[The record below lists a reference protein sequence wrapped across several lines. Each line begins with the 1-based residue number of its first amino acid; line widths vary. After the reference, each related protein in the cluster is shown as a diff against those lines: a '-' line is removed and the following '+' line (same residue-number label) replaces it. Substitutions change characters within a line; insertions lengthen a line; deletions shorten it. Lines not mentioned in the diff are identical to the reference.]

1 MSLTIYTVSDPAT
14 VGSAMSAMA
23 MFFGQDGWVGT
34 AIKTGLLF
42 SLLFVVAQGIT
53 QRGLR
58 LDMLVVQLIVMW
70 VMFMPKTTVT
80 IEQFDNAAPPRVVD
94 DVPYAIA
101 LPGSLAG
108 AFALYMTQKIEAVMV
123 NVNGD
128 YLAVSGESHPFTPA
142 RVLMAVTLCPSD
154 PMSCADANLVETMR
168 LAARY
173 CSDGTLSTADF
184 KIERDVLDKFAKTM
198 TNAAQ
203 TQIFDASNPYIP
215 GGGGGRT
222 VTCAEAATYL
232 QTVSADEMAGTGGI
246 SKAMNGLANRAEVKR
261 YNANARAADNTE
273 RSWDDAIKDMNKF
286 RDSASKLDSLAFANV
301 TLYSLADSLKYA
313 ANAPIDQVI
322 TLRRDT
328 ALFDW
333 AKSES
338 QTSMLVSS
346 TAPKFMDILFFVFI
360 ASTPIVMFVVAANP
374 SGGLKV
380 AGAYVLFGMWTQSWI
395 PMMAI
400 IMSWYQNEVM
410 NIASPVNNAFTPE
423 YMAFFMR
430 HVYTSTIAASNMIQ
444 QAPYLMFAIMTG
456 SMFALSGIV
465 SKSAP
470 SGGGGRSGGA
480 SSLLDGSS
488 AGGGSGDV
496 LNPGPKGGI
505 PASALKTA
513 MLGGQSVMSGGGMMT
528 PSAAMVGDASG
539 VSMSSLNASSA
550 INAAS
555 GMAQERISS
564 LQQALSASQSKAMES
579 AVSTLTQA
587 AHTLGGERFAQ
598 VMNDAGFRTS
608 FDKSTGTVTTQG
620 GSFKV
625 SGSATDKHAASA
637 ALKGALQANSRDSLP
652 GMLAAAGT
660 GLSAALS
667 AEAGISMAREQA
679 STIGHENT
687 AANNKDASTRNG
699 VSETSGTTAGKGVR
713 SSTADQYQQAS
724 GESKK
729 MADTFQQIA
738 QQTKALSDA
747 SKLTQN
753 ATAAMG
759 ATTAQNISGADVAT
773 KWGQGATD
781 RYGAG
786 AGTAG
791 EALGRVASFVTPGL
805 SAAQSSQFT
814 QDASARM
821 NEMDKSP
828 LYAGMGN
835 DQKAAIAAWNT
846 LSDMSAKAT
855 SPEAKMNAQM
865 AMASLAKGANAGDVT
880 APLQAAQDAL
890 KAVSGVAGNI
900 QKMESEVKPAVQQ
913 AVAQASQAL
922 GPEASSTFTADVRAR
937 QQKVRGAVGGAQAE
951 ANAGPQKVQSGAEA
965 ARNEPKFAG
974 AFSSANSI
982 DTQGL
987 VDKRQQDQRFMSAY
1001 PTGSNN
1007 TQYGLGNDASVSTF
1021 FTNPNPPMNP
1031 AGVGPEGAPGLRP
1044 DGNLATAGAK
1054 LLDSVTGA
1062 ATGVV
1067 NSAQAVAAALTPESV
1082 TGAAQGVATAAQS
1095 VASPPATPPLSGAI
1109 QGMVNAAQSVASAP
1123 APAAVAGATSG
1134 VLNAAQ
1140 SVAATPTPIAGA
1152 TTTTMIVAGST
1163 PGAPSLPTL
1172 GGGSANQLSTPGG
1185 GGASPPPTPVA
1196 PSTSKPSAK
1205 GASTS
1210 GGNPPQKPKTP
1221 GR

>member
-23 MFFGQDGWVGT
+23 MFFAQDGWVGT
-34 AIKTGLLF
+34 AIKTGLMF
-42 SLLFVVAQGIT
+42 SLLFILAQGIT

-101 LPGSLAG
+101 LPGSVAG

-173 CSDGTLSTADF
+173 CSDGTLSSADF
-184 KIERDVLDKFAKTM
+184 KVERDVLDRFARTM
-198 TNAAQ
+198 TNPAQ
-203 TQIFDASNPYIP
+203 TMIFDAANPYIA
-215 GGGGGRT
+215 GGGGGRS
-222 VTCAEAATYL
+222 VTCAETASYL
-232 QTVSADEMAGTGGI
+232 QSVSADEMAGTGGI

-261 YNANARAADNTE
+261 YSANARASDNTE
-273 RSWDDAIKDMNKF
+273 RSWDEAIKDMNKF
-286 RDSASKLDSLAFANV
+286 RDSASKLDSLSFANV
-301 TLYSLADSLKYA
+301 TLYSLADSMKYA
-313 ANAPIDQVI
+313 ASAPIDQVI

-465 SKSAP
+465 SKAAP
-470 SGGGGRSGGA
+470 SGAGGKSGGA
-480 SSLLDGSS
+480 SSLLSGGSS
-488 AGGGSGDV
+488 AGGSSDV

-505 PASALKTA
+505 PAAALRTA
-513 MLGGQSVMSGGGMMT
+513 IGGGQQVMAGGGMMT
-528 PSAAMVGDASG
+528 PSAAMVGDTAGLS
-539 VSMSSLNASSA
+539 VSSLNASSA
-550 INAAS
+550 VSAANS
-555 GMAQERISS
+555 TAQERISS
-564 LQQALSASQSKAMES
+564 LQQSLSASQSKAMEK

-598 VMNDAGFRTS
+598 VMNDAGFKAS
-608 FDKSTGTVTTQG
+608 YDKSTGEVTTQG

-625 SGSATDKHAASA
+625 SGTATDKHATSA
-637 ALKGALQANSRDSLP
+637 ALKGAIQANSKDNLL
-652 GMLAAAGT
+652 GKLIAAGT
-660 GLSAALS
+660 GLAAAFG
-667 AEAGISMAREQA
+667 AEAAISMGKEQA
-679 STIGHENT
+679 STIGHENS
-687 AANNKDASTRNG
+687 AAKNTDASSRNG
-699 VSETSGTTAGKGVR
+699 VSQTSGMTTGNGVR
-713 SSTADQYQQAS
+713 SNTSDQLQQSA

-747 SKLTQN
+747 NKLTQN
-753 ATAAMG
+753 ASAAMG
-759 ATTAQNISGADVAT
+759 ASTTQAITGADVGT
-773 KWGQGATD
+773 KWAQGATG
-781 RYGAG
+781 RYGSG

-791 EALGRVASFVTPGL
+791 EALGRVSSFVTPGL
-805 SAAQSSQFT
+805 TAAQSAQFS
-814 QDASARM
+814 QDAAARM
-821 NEMDKSP
+821 SEMDKSP
-828 LYAGMGN
+828 LYSGMGN
-835 DQKAAIAAWNT
+835 DQKAALAAWNS
-846 LSDMSAKAT
+846 LSDMSAKAS
-855 SPEAKMNAQM
+855 SPEAKMSAQM

-890 KAVSGVAGNI
+890 NAVSGVASNI
-900 QKMESEVKPAVQQ
+900 QKMANEVAPAVQQ
-913 AVAQASQAL
+913 AVGQTSQAL
-922 GPEASSTFTADVRAR
+922 SPQASASFASDVQDRTN
-937 QQKVRGAVGGAQAE
+937 QVRGAIGGAQAE
-951 ANAGPQKVQSGAEA
+951 ARRGPKAVSQGAEA
-965 ARNEPKFAG
+965 ARSDPKFAG
-974 AFSSANSI
+974 AYNDAATI

-987 VDKRQQDQRFMSAY
+987 VDKRQQDQRSMSAY

-1007 TQYGLGNDASVSTF
+1007 TQYGLGNDASVTSF

-1031 AGVGPEGAPGLRP
+1031 AGVGPKGAPGLLP
-1044 DGNLATAGAK
+1044 DGNFAGAV
-1054 LLDSVTGA
+1054 DGA
-1062 ATGVV
+1062 V
-1067 NSAQAVAAALTPESV
+1067 Q
-1082 TGAAQGVATAAQS
+1082 
-1095 VASPPATPPLSGAI
+1095 
-1109 QGMVNAAQSVASAP
+1109 
-1123 APAAVAGATSG
+1123 G
-1134 VLNAAQ
+1134 VLNAASSSAPASITGAVQ
-1140 SVAATPTPIAGA
+1140 AAFNTAEAPSPVSLTGATQAVANAANAVNTSDTTPASIAGA
-1152 TTTTMIVAGST
+1152 TTTTMVVSSEAAGS
-1163 PGAPSLPTL
+1163 AALPTL
-1172 GGGSANQLSTPGG
+1172 GGGNGPQLTTPSSGGMAPPAPPSTP
-1185 GGASPPPTPVA
+1185 T
-1196 PSTSKPSAK
+1196 TSKPSVK
-1205 GASTS
+1205 GSASS
-1210 GGNPPQKPKTP
+1210 GSDSPLKPKTP